1 MATKQEWQEYFSLI
15 NDRQPS
21 ADEVLAAIEKGEITL
36 GNQEQTI
43 PKAEIT
49 EDANR
54 VYTNAKQHAGNYW
67 TWAKPIIVNPSR
79 SSDASD
85 NTLFLWVSF
94 VIASL
99 TGAFSF
105 SNVIRRGFNFALN
118 SDPSF
123 GTDLTKMRSQ
133 LSALNW
139 QLFFYVVIIF
149 AIFYL
154 AALPGLLLLNRRYFT
169 VKQTVSK
176 YLRWFVPLSVIN
188 MIGVILSF
196 LVPFSYVPWD
206 TIPSWTWQGVSSP
219 IKIFV
224 IFIVMVA
231 LIWILGAAL
240 LVAAQQ
246 FLISE
251 VHLHQ
256 GKFDAAW
263 VTLLQWI
270 ISIVVIAIE
279 VRIIVIPLLQNLT
292 QSIGTW

>member
-1 MATKQEWQEYFSLI
+1 M
-15 NDRQPS
+15 
-21 ADEVLAAIEKGEITL
+21 
-36 GNQEQTI
+36 
-43 PKAEIT
+43 
-49 EDANR
+49 
-54 VYTNAKQHAGNYW
+54 
-67 TWAKPIIVNPSR
+67 
-79 SSDASD
+79 
-85 NTLFLWVSF
+85 SF

-105 SNVIRRGFNFALN
+105 SNVIRRGLNVALN
-118 SDPSF
+118 SYSSF
-123 GTDLTKMRSQ
+123 GTDLTKIRSQ

-154 AALPGLLLLNRRYFT
+154 AALPGLLLLNRRYLT

-176 YLRWFVPLSVIN
+176 YLKWFVPLSLIN
-188 MIGVILSF
+188 IIGAILSF
-196 LVPFSYVPWD
+196 FVPIASISISTLED
-206 TIPSWTWQGVSSP
+206 MSS
-219 IKIFV
+219 IVNTFFASFAV
-224 IFIVMVA
+224 ITFI
-231 LIWILGAAL
+231 LTLGAAL
-240 LVAAQQ
+240 LIAAQQ

-292 QSIGTW
+292 QSIGNW

>member
-1 MATKQEWQEYFSLI
+1 MATKQEWQEYFALI

-67 TWAKPIIVNPSR
+67 TWVKPIIVNPSR

-105 SNVIRRGFNFALN
+105 SNVIRRGLNVALN
-118 SDPSF
+118 SYSSF
-123 GTDLTKMRSQ
+123 GTDLTKIRSQ

-154 AALPGLLLLNRRYFT
+154 AALPGLLLLNRRYLT

-176 YLRWFVPLSVIN
+176 YLKWFVPLSLIN
-188 MIGVILSF
+188 IIGAILSF
-196 LVPFSYVPWD
+196 FVPIASISISTLED
-206 TIPSWTWQGVSSP
+206 VSS
-219 IKIFV
+219 IVNTFFASFAV
-224 IFIVMVA
+224 IAFI
-231 LIWILGAAL
+231 LTLGSSL

>member
-1 MATKQEWQEYFSLI
+1 
-15 NDRQPS
+15 
-21 ADEVLAAIEKGEITL
+21 LAAIEKGEITL

-67 TWAKPIIVNPSR
+67 TWVKPIIVNPSR

-105 SNVIRRGFNFALN
+105 SNVIRRGLNVALN
-118 SDPSF
+118 SYSSF
-123 GTDLTKMRSQ
+123 GTDLTKIRSQ

-154 AALPGLLLLNRRYFT
+154 AALPGLLLLNRRYLT

-176 YLRWFVPLSVIN
+176 YLKWFVPLSLIN
-188 MIGVILSF
+188 IIGAILSF
-196 LVPFSYVPWD
+196 FVPIASISISTLED
-206 TIPSWTWQGVSSP
+206 MSS
-219 IKIFV
+219 IVNTFFASFAV
-224 IFIVMVA
+224 ITFI
-231 LIWILGAAL
+231 LTLGAAL
-240 LVAAQQ
+240 LIAAQQ

-292 QSIGTW
+292 QSIGNW

>member
-67 TWAKPIIVNPSR
+67 TWVKPIIVNPSR

-105 SNVIRRGFNFALN
+105 SNVIRRGLNVALN
-118 SDPSF
+118 SYSSF
-123 GTDLTKMRSQ
+123 GTDLTKIRSQ

-154 AALPGLLLLNRRYFT
+154 AALPGLLLLNRRYLT

-176 YLRWFVPLSVIN
+176 YLKWFVPLSLIN
-188 MIGVILSF
+188 IIGAILSF
-196 LVPFSYVPWD
+196 FVPIASISISTLED
-206 TIPSWTWQGVSSP
+206 MSS
-219 IKIFV
+219 IVNTFFASFAV
-224 IFIVMVA
+224 IAFI
-231 LIWILGAAL
+231 LTLGSSL

-292 QSIGTW
+292 QSIGNW

>member
-1 MATKQEWQEYFSLI
+1 MATKQEWQEYFALI

-67 TWAKPIIVNPSR
+67 TWVKPIIVNPSR

-105 SNVIRRGFNFALN
+105 SNVIRRGLNVALN
-118 SDPSF
+118 SYSSF
-123 GTDLTKMRSQ
+123 GTDLTKIRSQ

-154 AALPGLLLLNRRYFT
+154 AALPGLLLLNRRYLT

-176 YLRWFVPLSVIN
+176 YLKWFVPLSLIN
-188 MIGVILSF
+188 IIGAILSF
-196 LVPFSYVPWD
+196 FVPIASISISTLED
-206 TIPSWTWQGVSSP
+206 VSS
-219 IKIFV
+219 IVNTFFASFAV
-224 IFIVMVA
+224 IAFI
-231 LIWILGAAL
+231 LTLGSSL

-292 QSIGTW
+292 QSIGNW

>member
-1 MATKQEWQEYFSLI
+1 MATKQEWQEYFALI

-67 TWAKPIIVNPSR
+67 TWVKPIIVNPSR

-105 SNVIRRGFNFALN
+105 SNVIRRGLNVALN
-118 SDPSF
+118 SYSSF
-123 GTDLTKMRSQ
+123 GTDLTKIRSQ

-154 AALPGLLLLNRRYFT
+154 AALPGLLLLNRRYLT

-176 YLRWFVPLSVIN
+176 YLKWFVPLSLIN
-188 MIGVILSF
+188 IIGAILSF
-196 LVPFSYVPWD
+196 FVPIASISISTLED
-206 TIPSWTWQGVSSP
+206 VSS
-219 IKIFV
+219 IVNTFFASFAV
-224 IFIVMVA
+224 ITFI
-231 LIWILGAAL
+231 LTLGAAL
-240 LVAAQQ
+240 LIAAQQ

-292 QSIGTW
+292 QSIGNW

>member
-1 MATKQEWQEYFSLI
+1 MATKQEWQEYFALI

-21 ADEVLAAIEKGEITL
+21 ADEILAAIEKGEITL

-67 TWAKPIIVNPSR
+67 TWVKPIIVNPSR

-105 SNVIRRGFNFALN
+105 SNVIRRGLNVALN
-118 SDPSF
+118 SYSSF
-123 GTDLTKMRSQ
+123 GTDLTKIRSQ

-154 AALPGLLLLNRRYFT
+154 AALPGLLLLNRRYLT

-176 YLRWFVPLSVIN
+176 YLKWFVPLSLIN
-188 MIGVILSF
+188 IIGAILSF
-196 LVPFSYVPWD
+196 FVPIASISISTLED
-206 TIPSWTWQGVSSP
+206 VSS
-219 IKIFV
+219 IVNTFFASFAV
-224 IFIVMVA
+224 ITFI
-231 LIWILGAAL
+231 LTLGAAL
-240 LVAAQQ
+240 LIAAQQ

>member
-1 MATKQEWQEYFSLI
+1 MATKQEWQEYFALI

-67 TWAKPIIVNPSR
+67 TWVKPIIVNPSR

-105 SNVIRRGFNFALN
+105 SNVIRRGLNVALN
-118 SDPSF
+118 SYSSF
-123 GTDLTKMRSQ
+123 GTDLTKIRSQ

-154 AALPGLLLLNRRYFT
+154 AALPGLLLLNRRYLT

-176 YLRWFVPLSVIN
+176 YLKWFVPLSLIN
-188 MIGVILSF
+188 IIGAILSF
-196 LVPFSYVPWD
+196 FVPIASISISTLED
-206 TIPSWTWQGVSSP
+206 VSS
-219 IKIFV
+219 IVNTFFASFAV
-224 IFIVMVA
+224 ITFI
-231 LIWILGAAL
+231 LTLGAAL
-240 LVAAQQ
+240 LIAAQQ

-251 VHLHQ
+251 VHLHH

>member
-1 MATKQEWQEYFSLI
+1 MATKQEWQEYFALI

-21 ADEVLAAIEKGEITL
+21 ADEILAAIEKGEITL

-67 TWAKPIIVNPSR
+67 TWVKPIIVNPSR

-105 SNVIRRGFNFALN
+105 SNVIRRGLNVALN
-118 SDPSF
+118 SYSSF
-123 GTDLTKMRSQ
+123 GTDLTKIRSQ

-154 AALPGLLLLNRRYFT
+154 AALPGLLLLNRRYLT

-176 YLRWFVPLSVIN
+176 YLKWFVPLSLIN
-188 MIGVILSF
+188 IIGAILSF
-196 LVPFSYVPWD
+196 FVPIASISISTLED
-206 TIPSWTWQGVSSP
+206 MSS
-219 IKIFV
+219 IVNTFFASFAV
-224 IFIVMVA
+224 ITFI
-231 LIWILGAAL
+231 LTLGAAL
-240 LVAAQQ
+240 LIAAQQ

-292 QSIGTW
+292 QSIGNW

>member
-67 TWAKPIIVNPSR
+67 TWVKPIIVNPSR

-105 SNVIRRGFNFALN
+105 SNVIRRGLNVALN
-118 SDPSF
+118 SYSSF
-123 GTDLTKMRSQ
+123 GTDLTKIRSQ

-154 AALPGLLLLNRRYFT
+154 AALPGLLLLNRRYLT

-176 YLRWFVPLSVIN
+176 YLKWFVPLSLIN
-188 MIGVILSF
+188 IIGAILSF
-196 LVPFSYVPWD
+196 FVPIASISISTLED
-206 TIPSWTWQGVSSP
+206 MSS
-219 IKIFV
+219 IVNTFFASFAV
-224 IFIVMVA
+224 IAFI
-231 LIWILGAAL
+231 LTLGSSL

>member
-1 MATKQEWQEYFSLI
+1 MATKQEWQEYFALI

-67 TWAKPIIVNPSR
+67 TWVKPIIVNPSR

-105 SNVIRRGFNFALN
+105 SNVIRRGLNVALN
-118 SDPSF
+118 SYSSF
-123 GTDLTKMRSQ
+123 GTDLTKIRSQ

-154 AALPGLLLLNRRYFT
+154 AALPGLILLNRRYLT

-176 YLRWFVPLSVIN
+176 YLKWFVPLSLIN
-188 MIGVILSF
+188 IIGAILSF
-196 LVPFSYVPWD
+196 FVPIASISISTLED
-206 TIPSWTWQGVSSP
+206 MSS
-219 IKIFV
+219 IVNTFFASFAV
-224 IFIVMVA
+224 ITFI
-231 LIWILGAAL
+231 LTLGAAL
-240 LVAAQQ
+240 LIAAQQ

-292 QSIGTW
+292 QSIGNW

>member
-1 MATKQEWQEYFSLI
+1 MATKQEWQEYFALI

-67 TWAKPIIVNPSR
+67 TWVKPIIVNPSR

-105 SNVIRRGFNFALN
+105 SNVIRRGLNVALN
-118 SDPSF
+118 SYSSF
-123 GTDLTKMRSQ
+123 GTDLTKIRSQ

-154 AALPGLLLLNRRYFT
+154 AALPGLLLLNRRYLT

-176 YLRWFVPLSVIN
+176 YLKWFVPLSLIN
-188 MIGVILSF
+188 IIGAILSF
-196 LVPFSYVPWD
+196 FVPIASISISTLEDVLSIVNTFFAS
-206 TIPSWTWQGVSSP
+206 
-219 IKIFV
+219 FAV
-224 IFIVMVA
+224 ITFI
-231 LIWILGAAL
+231 LTLGAAL

>member
-1 MATKQEWQEYFSLI
+1 MATKQEWQEYFALI

-21 ADEVLAAIEKGEITL
+21 ADEILAAIEKGEITL

-67 TWAKPIIVNPSR
+67 TWVKPIIVNPSR

-105 SNVIRRGFNFALN
+105 SNVIRRGLNVALN
-118 SDPSF
+118 SYSSF
-123 GTDLTKMRSQ
+123 GTDLTKIRSQ

-154 AALPGLLLLNRRYFT
+154 AALPGLLLLNRRYLT

-176 YLRWFVPLSVIN
+176 YLKWFVPLSLIN
-188 MIGVILSF
+188 IIGAILSF
-196 LVPFSYVPWD
+196 FVPIASISISTLED
-206 TIPSWTWQGVSSP
+206 MSS
-219 IKIFV
+219 IVNTFFASFAV
-224 IFIVMVA
+224 ITFI
-231 LIWILGAAL
+231 LTLGAAL
-240 LVAAQQ
+240 LIAAQQ

>member
-67 TWAKPIIVNPSR
+67 TWVKPIIVNPSR

-105 SNVIRRGFNFALN
+105 SNVIRRGLNVALN
-118 SDPSF
+118 SYSSF
-123 GTDLTKMRSQ
+123 GTDLTKIRSQ

-154 AALPGLLLLNRRYFT
+154 AALPGLLLLNRRYLT

-176 YLRWFVPLSVIN
+176 YLKWFVPLSLIN
-188 MIGVILSF
+188 IIGAILSF
-196 LVPFSYVPWD
+196 FVPIASISISTLED
-206 TIPSWTWQGVSSP
+206 VSS
-219 IKIFV
+219 IVNTFFASFAV
-224 IFIVMVA
+224 IAFI
-231 LIWILGAAL
+231 LTLGSSL

>member
-1 MATKQEWQEYFSLI
+1 MATKQEWQEYFALI

-67 TWAKPIIVNPSR
+67 TWVKPIIVNPSR

-105 SNVIRRGFNFALN
+105 SNVIRRGLNVALN
-118 SDPSF
+118 SYSSF
-123 GTDLTKMRSQ
+123 GTDLTKIRSQ

-154 AALPGLLLLNRRYFT
+154 AALPGLLLLNRRYLT

-176 YLRWFVPLSVIN
+176 YLKWFVPLSLIN
-188 MIGVILSF
+188 IIGAILSF
-196 LVPFSYVPWD
+196 FVPIASISISTLED
-206 TIPSWTWQGVSSP
+206 VSS
-219 IKIFV
+219 IVNTFFASFAV
-224 IFIVMVA
+224 ITFI
-231 LIWILGAAL
+231 LTLGAAL

>member
-1 MATKQEWQEYFSLI
+1 MATKQEWQEYFALI

-67 TWAKPIIVNPSR
+67 TWVKPIIVNPSR

-105 SNVIRRGFNFALN
+105 SNVIRRGLNVALN
-118 SDPSF
+118 SYSSF
-123 GTDLTKMRSQ
+123 GTDLTKIRSQ

-154 AALPGLLLLNRRYFT
+154 AALPGLLLLNRRYLT

-176 YLRWFVPLSVIN
+176 YLKWFVPLSLIN
-188 MIGVILSF
+188 IIGAILSF
-196 LVPFSYVPWD
+196 FVPIASISISTLED
-206 TIPSWTWQGVSSP
+206 MSS
-219 IKIFV
+219 IVNTFFASFAV
-224 IFIVMVA
+224 ITFI
-231 LIWILGAAL
+231 LTLGAAL
-240 LVAAQQ
+240 LIAAQQ

>member
-1 MATKQEWQEYFSLI
+1 MATKQEWQEYFALI

-21 ADEVLAAIEKGEITL
+21 ADEILAAIEKGEITL

-67 TWAKPIIVNPSR
+67 TWVKPIIVNPGR

-105 SNVIRRGFNFALN
+105 SNVIRRGLNVALN
-118 SDPSF
+118 SYSSF
-123 GTDLTKMRSQ
+123 GTDLTKIRSQ

-154 AALPGLLLLNRRYFT
+154 AALPGLLLLNRRYLT

-176 YLRWFVPLSVIN
+176 YLKWFVPLSLIN
-188 MIGVILSF
+188 IIGAILSF
-196 LVPFSYVPWD
+196 FVPIASISISTLED
-206 TIPSWTWQGVSSP
+206 VSS
-219 IKIFV
+219 IVNTFFASFAV
-224 IFIVMVA
+224 ITFI
-231 LIWILGAAL
+231 LTLGAAL
-240 LVAAQQ
+240 LIAAQQ

>member
-67 TWAKPIIVNPSR
+67 TWVKPIIVNPSR

-105 SNVIRRGFNFALN
+105 SNVIRRGLNVALN
-118 SDPSF
+118 SYSSF
-123 GTDLTKMRSQ
+123 GTDLTKIRSQ

-154 AALPGLLLLNRRYFT
+154 AALPGLLLLNRRYLT

-176 YLRWFVPLSVIN
+176 YLKWFVPLSLIN
-188 MIGVILSF
+188 IIGAILSF
-196 LVPFSYVPWD
+196 FVPIASISISTLED
-206 TIPSWTWQGVSSP
+206 VSS
-219 IKIFV
+219 IVNTFFASFAV
-224 IFIVMVA
+224 ITFI
-231 LIWILGAAL
+231 LTLGAAL
-240 LVAAQQ
+240 LIAAQQ

>member
-67 TWAKPIIVNPSR
+67 TWVKPIIVNPSR

-105 SNVIRRGFNFALN
+105 SNVIRRGLNVALN
-118 SDPSF
+118 SYSSF
-123 GTDLTKMRSQ
+123 GTDLTKIRSQ

-154 AALPGLLLLNRRYFT
+154 AALPGLLLLNRRYLT

-176 YLRWFVPLSVIN
+176 YLKWFVPLSLIN
-188 MIGVILSF
+188 IIGAILSF
-196 LVPFSYVPWD
+196 FVPIASISISTLED
-206 TIPSWTWQGVSSP
+206 MSS
-219 IKIFV
+219 IVNTFFASFAV
-224 IFIVMVA
+224 ITFI
-231 LIWILGAAL
+231 LTLGAAL
-240 LVAAQQ
+240 LIAAQQ